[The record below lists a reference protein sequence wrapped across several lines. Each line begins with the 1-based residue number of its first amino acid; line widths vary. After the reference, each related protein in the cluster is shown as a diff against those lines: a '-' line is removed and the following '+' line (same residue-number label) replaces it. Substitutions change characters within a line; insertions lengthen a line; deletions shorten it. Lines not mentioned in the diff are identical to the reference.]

1 MRRFLSVVGA
11 SVLALAATPAEAAV
25 TVITPSSQP
34 AGTSFLVAG
43 DVFNGPIAATFG
55 HTGIPA
61 GDFTDLFEFTI
72 PQNGT
77 GSGSVI
83 TSVTLNNFL
92 GSTDL
97 DFTSVLVNGV
107 AATLVLRDA
116 NGNVCITRGVGTC
129 GATEGFAINDVP
141 ILSGVLNTITVS
153 GISRGLGSYGG
164 NGTFVPS
171 AAVPEPGTWTMML
184 IGFGAI
190 GFAMRRRRRL
200 DSELQVA

>member
-1 MRRFLSVVGA
+1 MRSFISIVGA
-11 SVLALAATPAEAAV
+11 SVLTFAAAPAEAAV
-25 TVITPSSQP
+25 TVITPGTQT
-34 AGTSFLVAG
+34 ATTSFLVAG
-43 DVFNGPIAATFG
+43 DVFNGQIAATLG

-83 TSVTLNNFL
+83 TSVTLSNYL

-97 DFTSVLVNGV
+97 DFTSVLVNGI

-116 NGNVCITRGVGTC
+116 SGNVCMTRGVGTC
-129 GATEGFAINDVP
+129 GASEGFAINDVP

-164 NGTFVPS
+164 QATFNPS
-171 AAVPEPGTWTMML
+171 SAVPEPGTWAMML
-184 IGFGAI
+184 IGFGAV
-190 GFAMRRRRRL
+190 GFAMRRRRQSAL
-200 DSELQVA
+200 APQVA